1 MECQAQMK
9 TFNYLY
15 GAILGETIL
24 RHTDNLS
31 STLQHKTLSAAEG
44 QQVAMMT
51 IATLSSL
58 CSEKIDDEEYCTVL
72 QQESTITTTT
82 TTINTATSTMNIIT
96 SSTSI
101 SKLSTTTTIIIT
113 TINTATSTM
122 NIITSSSSISKL
134 STTMNIIIFITIS
147 CCK

>member
-58 CSEKIDDEEYCTVL
+58 RSEKIDDGLSYGDFPPDSKAHYKQCYYEAMDL
-72 QQESTITTTT
+72 IIATIHKWFDQPGYK
-82 TTINTATSTMNIIT
+82 IYQ
-96 SSTSI
+96 
-101 SKLSTTTTIIIT
+101 
-113 TINTATSTM
+113 
-122 NIITSSSSISKL
+122 
-134 STTMNIIIFITIS
+134 
-147 CCK
+147 